1 MPDPLSPGPLTT
13 KVAETLAPVVPAQ
26 VVDNL
31 GVLAVS
37 YDLPDFVVGGL
48 GLVAILCYHGLS
60 IALIYPWF
68 ERRSRAFLRRH
79 AYWRVELLFY
89 FSIFLLTLTHIG
101 EIVIWALIVHV
112 LGLIPDLRDA
122 VTFCGSTYTTVGFST
137 DLMPAG
143 WKMMNMIIA
152 LSGMFAFAWTT
163 GIVML
168 MVKVFHLAQH
178 ARITGIDPPLS
189 SANLDYLR

>member
-1 MPDPLSPGPLTT
+1 MPDPLTPGPVTT
-13 KVAETLAPVVPAQ
+13 EVAKALAPVVPTQ
-26 VVDNL
+26 VVDDL
-31 GVLAVS
+31 GAIAVS

-48 GLVAILCYHGLS
+48 GLIAILCYHGLS

-68 ERRSRAFLRRH
+68 ERISRILLHRH
-79 AYWRVELLFY
+79 AYWRVEFLFY
-89 FSIFLLTLTHIG
+89 FSIFLLTLTHIA
-101 EIVIWALIVHV
+101 EIVIWGLMTFA
-112 LGLIPDLRDA
+112 LGLIPNLRDA

-137 DLMPAG
+137 DLMPQG

-152 LSGMFAFAWTT
+152 LSGMFTFAWTT

-178 ARITGIDPPLS
+178 ARITGIDPKLS
-189 SANLDYLR
+189 AAYLDSLR